1 MSLLGVPLSVLTT
14 AICWGVYGVIL
25 SWGAA
30 AMGEARL
37 RSFLCV
43 GLAYFLIAVIVPVLI
58 LRAKGEKGAWT
69 ASGTW
74 WSFNAGILGA
84 LGALG
89 IILALTSG
97 GSPLFVMPLVF
108 GGAPVINTF
117 TTMVMTRNFKVNP
130 MFLAGLILV
139 IAGAA
144 CVLIFKPIIV
154 NAHAQHAPLELEI
167 FDWFKIVGSI
177 LLTVLTWGAYGP
189 TLHKG
194 QMAMQGSRLR
204 PLICVGLA
212 YFAVAVVLPL
222 MLMPLVEADKEFN
235 TMGFVWSLLGGTAG
249 AIGALGII
257 MAFTF
262 GGKPIYVM
270 PLVFGGAPII
280 NTFFSLSFAT
290 DTKGGNTSIFYA
302 GLMMSIIGAVTVL
315 VFAPKGAPHAPAPVS
330 PEPAKKPESKEL
342 PPDTIVKSSH

>member
-58 LRAKGEKGAWT
+58 LRAKGEKGIWT
-69 ASGTW
+69 ATGIW
-74 WSFNAGILGA
+74 WSFIAGVLGA

-97 GSPLFVMPLVF
+97 GSPLYVMPLVF

-117 TTMVMTRNFKVNP
+117 TTMVLTRNYKVNP

-154 NAHAQHAPLELEI
+154 NAHAQHPPLELEFI
-167 FDWFKIVGSI
+167 DWFKIVGSI

-212 YFAVAVVLPL
+212 YFAVAVVIPAILIPL
-222 MLMPLVEADKEFN
+222 AEADKSW
-235 TMGFVWSLLGGTAG
+235 TTSGFIWSLLGGTAG

-280 NTFFSLSFAT
+280 NTFFNLSLAT
-290 DTKGGNTSIFYA
+290 ETKGGNTSIFYA

-315 VFAPKGAPHAPAPVS
+315 VFAPKGHGPAPAPTTPP
-330 PEPAKKPESKEL
+330 PEKKPDAEI
-342 PPDTIVKSSH
+342 PPDTVVKSSH